1 VYFVPTPDGVCF
13 VTPRGTEVFTGRSI
27 HAWVER
33 LAPYL
38 DGHRT
43 VDELTAGLTGE
54 RRAMVADTVCALL
67 AKGLCTDLDA
77 RVPDSLPPWE
87 IERYA
92 AEIGYLEQFVD
103 SPAAAFQR
111 YRESRF
117 VVVGSGVLGA
127 ALVGALARTG
137 VTATRAG
144 DEVSDALLADAEVV
158 LHASDRPMLARA
170 LRLDRKCLRHKA
182 ILLHATVLDD
192 EVWLGPTGGDWQS
205 AWRRL
210 QDTGARAPFVDCP
223 HATVSRYL
231 TGPAATVVAN
241 QMVLMALRRVSGVDD
256 AWTMRRI
263 DLTTLESTDHRFRP
277 HPLAAPPVPGRSM
290 PSAAVDPGDF
300 DRRAARLLD
309 GRLGIVTQLAE
320 ADLVQVPLCVATVRV
335 AGRGGPATITAAG
348 PDFRTA
354 RLRAALRAA
363 AHYAHTCVDLRRG
376 PDVPGYALPDGTVRP
391 VPAALAFGSGR
402 ATGLAAGYTWAEA
415 VGTGVLA
422 HCRALTLA
430 ERVAPRPVDLP
441 PDPYRRPVELA
452 GIPVEVH
459 DITGT
464 LGVPT
469 FSFRV
474 DGRTVA
480 CTTAVSRADAIH
492 AGLELTLL
500 DHQTGAHHQPES
512 AFVVAG
518 DPAVEPAAA
527 VAALVR
533 AGHAPVAVPLDH
545 DPELVDVVPYVVNV
559 VLAND

>member
-33 LAPYL
+33 LTPYL
-38 DGHRT
+38 DGRRT
-43 VDELTAGLTGE
+43 LDELTAGLSGE
-54 RRAMVADTVCALL
+54 RRAMVTDTVNALL

-77 RVPDSLPPWE
+77 RATDSLPPWE

-92 AEIGYLEQFVD
+92 AEIGYLEQFLD

-111 YRESRF
+111 YRERRF
-117 VVVGSGVLGA
+117 VVVGSGTLGA

-182 ILLHATVLDD
+182 ILIQATVLGD
-192 EVWLGPTGGDWQS
+192 EAWLGPTGGDWQS

-210 QDTGARAPFVDCP
+210 QDTGTGAPFVDCP
-223 HATVSRYL
+223 HATVSRHL
-231 TGPAATVVAN
+231 TGPAVTVVAG
-241 QMVLMALRRVSGVDD
+241 QLALMALRRVSGVDD
-256 AWTMRRI
+256 TWTMRRI
-263 DLTTLESTDHRFRP
+263 DLETLESTDHRFRP
-277 HPLAAPPVPGRSM
+277 HPLAAEPVVSHRGGPI
-290 PSAAVDPGDF
+290 DPDEF

-309 GRLGIVTQLAE
+309 SRLGIVTELAE
-320 ADLVQVPLCVATVRV
+320 AGHVQVPLSVATVRV

-348 PDFRTA
+348 PDFRSA

-376 PDVPGYALPDGTVRP
+376 PDVPGYALTDGTLRP
-391 VPAALAFGSGR
+391 VPAALAFGDGR
-402 ATGLAAGYTWAEA
+402 ATGLAAGYTWADA

-430 ERVAPRPVDLP
+430 ENVRPRRVDLP
-441 PDPYRRPVELA
+441 PDPYRRLVELA
-452 GIPVEVH
+452 GIPLEVH
-459 DITGT
+459 DVTGT

-480 CTTAVSRADAIH
+480 CTTAVSPADALH

-500 DHQTGAHHQPES
+500 DHQIGAHDQPPS
-512 AFVVAG
+512 ASVVPG
-518 DPAVEPAAA
+518 DADAA

-533 AGHAPVAVPLDH
+533 AGHTPVAVPLDH